1 MGGDLPKD
9 RCLLLL
15 EVLADVTSHVFLL
28 WGDITQ
34 I

>member
-9 RCLLLL
+9 GYFLLL
-15 EVLADVTSHVFLL
+15 EILADVTSHVFLL